1 MEREPDRIDLSALDP
16 GDWQRK
22 SAALAARALE
32 LRRLRRAVVVRGM
45 TALALSAAAAFAL
58 WFAAPS
64 REPQLTSEPAS
75 TAVSPTSILDWAIH
89 DTDPTEVLRYAQ

>member
-1 MEREPDRIDLSALDP
+1 MEPERIDFSPLDR

-32 LRRLRRAVVVRGM
+32 LRRLRRTVVVRGSI
-45 TALALSAAAAFAL
+45 ALGVSMAAALLL
-58 WFAAPS
+58 WLLAPKPAPAPAPTAPS
-64 REPQLTSEPAS
+64 L
-75 TAVSPTSILDWAIH
+75 LDWATH